1 VILLKIEELEVKSV
15 LGKPIFSEASE
26 LTGPGVDYTL
36 DPYIGCQHACKYCYV
51 FREQFIE
58 KDDDSHDNDFWG
70 DFVDPKMNA
79 AKVLEAEL
87 KNTKRGSVFLSP
99 LTDPYQPL
107 EHKYRITRECLQ
119 LLQKYNFKTIILTKS
134 DLVNRDLDIISKMHN
149 AEVGITITTDDDSV
163 RQIIEPYSSTIDE
176 RIYTLKNF
184 HSRKIKTYVHIG
196 PILPMN
202 TNDLI
207 DQISDHIDYAIIDKM
222 SYISK
227 DLEELYQRNGFDYA
241 LEDEYF
247 KSKEAELKRI
257 LERKNIRIW

>member
-1 VILLKIEELEVKSV
+1 MIPLKIAEIQVKSILNKPV
-15 LGKPIFSEASE
+15 LSESSV

-36 DPYIGCQHACKYCYV
+36 DPYVGCQHACKYCYV
-51 FREQFIE
+51 FRKQFIE
-58 KDDDSHDNDFWG
+58 KGDESHANDFWG
-70 DFVDPKMNA
+70 EFVDPKINA
-79 AKVLEAEL
+79 ATILENEL
-87 KNTKRGSVFLSP
+87 KGAKRGSVFLSP

-119 LLQKYNFKTIILTKS
+119 KLQRYNFKPIILTKS
-134 DLVNRDLDIISKMHN
+134 DLVNRDLDILSKMHN
-149 AEVGITITTDDDSV
+149 AEVGISITTDDDSV
-163 RQIIEPYSSTIDE
+163 REIIEPHSSSIEE

-202 TNDLI
+202 TADLI
-207 DQISDHIDYAIIDKM
+207 DQVADHVDYAIIEKM
-222 SYISK
+222 TYISS

-241 LEDEYF
+241 LEEEYF
-247 KSKEAELKRI
+247 KSKEAELRRI